1 MGDVINS
8 MLAIWIRKFLGS
20 HVWPGWAGSPSQLK
34 QTPPPWGGSERM
46 TTETVDQHASQCTT
60 AVPFSRIQHSSSSSA
75 IKVCYA
81 SIPACVTTRMLLV
94 RSSMVPPVCHEEL
107 LIWIRFPLNMWQNLD
122 SFAEHAANVFF
133 FYDSDTGKQAVSWS
147 KWRKYFTPSKNGKP
161 DQLKHSFQLW

>member
-60 AVPFSRIQHSSSSSA
+60 AVPFSRIQHSSSSSSA

-94 RSSMVPPVCHEEL
+94 RSSMVPPQSVMKSCS
-107 LIWIRFPLNMWQNLD
+107 FGLD
-122 SFAEHAANVFF
+122 FLSTCDKICRTCCERFF

-147 KWRKYFTPSKNGKP
+147 KWCKNFTPNKNGKP

>member
-20 HVWPGWAGSPSQLK
+20 HVWPGWAGSPGQLK

-94 RSSMVPPVCHEEL
+94 RSSMVPPQSVMKSCSFGL
-107 LIWIRFPLNMWQNLD
+107 DFLSICDKIWTVLQNILWT
-122 SFAEHAANVFF
+122 FIFN
-133 FYDSDTGKQAVSWS
+133 DSDTGKQAVSWS